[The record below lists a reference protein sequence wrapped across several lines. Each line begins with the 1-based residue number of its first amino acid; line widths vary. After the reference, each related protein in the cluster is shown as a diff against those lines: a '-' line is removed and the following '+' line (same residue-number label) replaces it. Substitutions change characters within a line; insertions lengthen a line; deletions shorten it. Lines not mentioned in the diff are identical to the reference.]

1 MCSRSCLMSSTLSS
15 KPIANRAF
23 GLIELMVSISIMA
36 LLTTIVVT
44 RQSSFNGAVLLRNQ
58 AYEVAFTLRQA
69 QMLAVS
75 GGDEA
80 TRRYGVYFDT
90 STAAQHTY
98 VLFGDT
104 NNNGMFDAGEQ
115 IGLTGKL
122 DRRFEIRSLTA
133 PDITTLQGVMS
144 ITFLRPNFDGY
155 FCTNASGCTTPAA
168 YTSGTASV
176 HVARTDVTTNG
187 TGDVRRV
194 EVTRT
199 GQIAV
204 VTY

>member
-1 MCSRSCLMSSTLSS
+1 
-15 KPIANRAF
+15 
-23 GLIELMVSISIMA
+23 MVSISIMA
-36 LLTTIVVT
+36 LLTTVVVT

-75 GGDEA
+75 GGDES
-80 TRRYGVYFDT
+80 TRRYGVFFDT
-90 STAAQHTY
+90 STPTQHTY
-98 VLFGDT
+98 TLFGDT
-104 NNNGMFDAGEQ
+104 NNNGTFDAGEQ
-115 IGLTGKL
+115 LGLVGKL
-122 DRRFEIRSLTA
+122 DRRFEIRALSL
-133 PDITTLQGVMS
+133 PDVSSLHTTMG

-155 FCTNASGCTTPAA
+155 FCVNSSGCTTLGA
-168 YTSGTASV
+168 YTNGVASV